1 MSRYDA
7 YDNYKPP
14 GIAIS
19 KSKMQ
24 VLKDSAILSLNEF
37 NRIKQ
42 SSFFSPQASTSKLS
56 SVNSVDKFNVQKLND
71 SSNNTINQNPN
82 IQKALIHKK
91 KIIDYE
97 KAIDRGN
104 NPLFMEK
111 IKIEDPYKVV
121 GGKNND
127 VVKAFDHLC
136 RKAKVATIW
145 DRQMEERKIMEGMY
159 TKKEKRLDEMME
171 LERLKEI
178 QYIEQREK
186 HLQKSKL
193 EGQKAII
200 DQIYDNDKERNKKR
214 EAIEREKVL
223 MFRQIERLKEE
234 EKQIAMR
241 KKMEAEARIRECME
255 TQKIIALNKKKKM
268 LEEKEEDLKIQKFNI
283 EKMEREEKLIE
294 EKRRL
299 AIQKEKEIQALRE
312 KQEKQKDKLDEM
324 NEIKAKR
331 AAKEAELK
339 EKLKEKEEILK
350 KERLEKEVKECNKK
364 MLELRKK
371 ISENEIEKDK
381 EMMEKIRIDN
391 KKVEE
396 EEKIKKKI
404 YLEKLLANKIELE
417 KQIVDK
423 EEREKLKKMKE
434 LEEEKKIKK
443 EIDKYLLSLEEI
455 RKQKIQELKDLKIKD
470 AYILPLEKYNYNNIE
485 NQNK

>member
-42 SSFFSPQASTSKLS
+42 SSFFSPQPSTSKLS
-56 SVNSVDKFNVQKLND
+56 SVNSVGKYKIND
-71 SSNNTINQNPN
+71 SNTINQEQNPS
-82 IQKALIHKK
+82 IQKALLHKK
-91 KIIDYE
+91 KIVDYE

-111 IKIEDPYKVV
+111 MKIEDPYKVV

-145 DRQMEERKIMEGMY
+145 DRQMDERKMMEGMY
-159 TKKEKRLDEMME
+159 TRKEKRLDEMME

-178 QYIEQREK
+178 QYIEQRDKELK
-186 HLQKSKL
+186 KSKL
-193 EGQKAII
+193 EGQRAII

-214 EAIEREKVL
+214 EAIEREKIL
-223 MFRQIERLKEE
+223 MFKQIEKLKEE
-234 EKQIAMR
+234 EKQLARR
-241 KKMEAEARIRECME
+241 KKLEAEARIRECVE

-268 LEEKEEDLKIQKFNI
+268 LEEKEEDLKIKKFNM
-283 EKMEREEKLIE
+283 EKMEREEKLIQ
-294 EKRRL
+294 EKKRL

-324 NEIKAKR
+324 NEIKAKK
-331 AAKEAELK
+331 AAKEAEYK

-350 KERLEKEVKECNKK
+350 KERLEREMKECNDK
-364 MLELRKK
+364 MLEIRKK
-371 ISENEIEKDK
+371 INESEIQKDK
-381 EMMEKIRIDN
+381 DMMEKIALDN

-404 YLEKLLANKIELE
+404 YIEKMLANKIEIE
-417 KQIVDK
+417 KQIVDN
-423 EEREKLKKMKE
+423 EEREKIKKLKEM
-434 LEEEKKIKK
+434 EEEKKIKK

-455 RKQKIQELKDLKIKD
+455 RKQKIQELRDLKIKD
-470 AYILPLEKYNYNNIE
+470 AYILPLEKYNYSNIE
-485 NQNK
+485 NKNK